1 MQFLAPLALI
11 ALLPLAGAIILLYL
25 LKLRRKDQLVSST
38 FLWRRAVQDVQ
49 ANAPFQKLRANLLL
63 FLQLLALVALVVGLA
78 APFLL
83 APRLG
88 GKSSIIVL
96 DASASMKATDAPG
109 SRFEA
114 AKEIAEEIV
123 NGLGRRD
130 EAALLI
136 CSDHPRLALSFSQDR
151 RRLLAALGDA
161 EATDCPTN
169 VRDGLLLAYSLAA
182 KRPESQI
189 YLISDGAFPA
199 LPEVAS
205 PAEIRFLRVGEQSNN
220 VALLAFETARPLE
233 AREHQL
239 FLRMHNFSA
248 VPKSGLL
255 SIAYEG
261 ELFHATEVELPPGE
275 SRTETYAFTL
285 QEAGLLTAELEVED
299 DLAADNTCYAFAE
312 PPSALSVLV
321 VGPGNLFLEQ
331 ALLVQPEV
339 EVFRTPTLSAAEAA
353 ETYRDYD
360 VVIFDRV
367 APPAAPRTGAFLLIG
382 VSLAGTAELGGEAA
396 LPDITS
402 WEDQHPALRF
412 VNLGAVQIAQARA
425 LTPAPGASV
434 LARAG
439 EAPVIVAQEAPGF
452 RAIAFGLNFLD
463 TDLPLRVGFPVLLGN
478 TLQWLSRTGGRA
490 PTRRLRPGEIVR
502 LPAPPEIERAEVTLP
517 DGRRQS
523 VEAVEGTFTFAG
535 SDRIGAYE
543 LRAGDRVWR
552 WAADLRDADES
563 DLTPAETLRLG
574 ERQVSADVGPPKA
587 ERHFWPWLAALALL
601 LLLGEWH
608 LYHRRY

>member
-11 ALLPLAGAIILLYL
+11 ALVPLAGAIILLYL
-25 LKLRRKDQLVSST
+25 LKLRRKDHLVSST

-49 ANAPFQKLRANLLL
+49 ANTPFQKLHANLLL
-63 FLQLLALVALVVGLA
+63 LLQLLALIALVVGLA

-96 DASASMKATDAPG
+96 DASASMKATDVPG
-109 SRFEA
+109 SRFEVAKALA
-114 AKEIAEEIV
+114 AEII
-123 NGLGRRD
+123 NGLGRQD
-130 EAALLI
+130 EASLLI
-136 CSDHPRLALSFSQDR
+136 CSDHPQLALSFSQDR
-151 RRLLAALGDA
+151 GRLLAALRDA
-161 EATDCPTN
+161 EPTDCSTN
-169 VRDGLLLAYSLAA
+169 VRDGLLLAFSLAA
-182 KRPESQI
+182 KRPDSQI
-189 YLISDGAFPA
+189 YVISDGAFPA
-199 LPEVAS
+199 LPEVSS
-205 PAEIRFLRVGEQSNN
+205 PAEVRFLRVGEDSNN
-220 VALLAFETARPLE
+220 VALLAFEAARPPD

-239 FLRMHNFSA
+239 FLRMRNFSNQ
-248 VPKSGLL
+248 PKRALL
-255 SIAYEG
+255 SIAHDG
-261 ELFHATEVELPPGE
+261 ELFHASDLELAPGE
-275 SRTETYAFTL
+275 SRTETYAL
-285 QEAGLLTAELEVED
+285 ALEAAGLLTAELEVDD
-299 DLAADNTCYAFAE
+299 DLAVDNTCYAFAE
-312 PPSALSVLV
+312 PPSALSVLL

-339 EVFRTPTLSAAEAA
+339 EVFRTATLGRNEAEAA
-353 ETYRDYD
+353 YRDYD

-367 APPAAPRTGAFLLIG
+367 APPVTPRTGAFFAIG
-382 VSLAGTAELGGEAA
+382 VSLSGTAEIGSEASP
-396 LPDITS
+396 PDITS

-412 VNLGAVQIAQARA
+412 VNLGAVQIAQAKA

-439 EAPVIVAQEAPGF
+439 EAPVIVAQQGAGF

-463 TDLPLRVGFPVLLGN
+463 TDLPLRVGFPVLLSN
-478 TLQWLSRTGGRA
+478 TLQWLSQTDGRA
-490 PTRRLRPGEIVR
+490 LTMRIHPGEIVR
-502 LPAPPEIERAEVTLP
+502 LPAPPDAERAKVVLP
-517 DGRRQS
+517 DGRTET

-535 SDRIGAYE
+535 SGRIGTYE

-563 DLTPAETLRLG
+563 DLTPAEQLRLG
-574 ERQVSADVGPPKA
+574 EREVRADAGPPQS